1 MKQRRYAMRIKIEGV
16 KQTRKAL
23 RDFAPDLNKQ
33 LNTELKIALAPIAKK
48 ARGFVPNDS
57 PMSGWAARSFSESRF
72 PFYEA
77 KTIRSGIGFTT
88 KPGRTTRS
96 GFTAN
101 ATIFNKSVA
110 GAIYETAGR
119 ANNGQGQ
126 PWVGPKAGGTSKKVS
141 RSNWSGAGN
150 QFIENLG
157 PLTSSTKGQGRL
169 ILKAWAQDQGKAYG
183 AAIKAIDKAE
193 RAFIQRSKTTTF
205 TKAA

>member
-1 MKQRRYAMRIKIEGV
+1 MRVEVEGV
-16 KQTRKAL
+16 KQTRKAI
-23 RDFAPDLNKQ
+23 RQFAPDLNKE
-33 LNTELKIALAPIAKK
+33 LNTELRRALAPIAKK
-48 ARGFVPNDS
+48 ARGFVESDS
-57 PMSGWAARSFSESRF
+57 PMSGWAPRSFSEARF
-72 PFYEA
+72 PFYSA
-77 KTIRSGIGFTT
+77 GTIRSGIGFTT
-88 KPGRTTRS
+88 KPGKTTRS

-141 RSNWSGAGN
+141 RSNWEGSGT

-157 PLTSSTKGQGRL
+157 PLTKSLKGQGRL

-193 RAFIQRSKTTTF
+193 QEFIKRSKIETF
-205 TKAA
+205 RRAA

>member
-1 MKQRRYAMRIKIEGV
+1 
-16 KQTRKAL
+16 
-23 RDFAPDLNKQ
+23 
-33 LNTELKIALAPIAKK
+33 
-48 ARGFVPNDS
+48 VPSDS

-77 KTIRSGIGFTT
+77 STIRRGIGFTT

-96 GFTAN
+96 GFTSN

-119 ANNGQGQ
+119 ANNGEGQ
-126 PWVGPKAGGTSKKVS
+126 PWVGPKAGGASKKVS
-141 RSNWSGAGN
+141 RSNWSGAGTK
-150 QFIENLG
+150 FIENLG

-169 ILKAWAQDQGKAYG
+169 ILKAWRQDQGKAYG

-193 RAFIQRSKTTTF
+193 QAFILRSKSTTF
-205 TKAA
+205 RKAA

>member
-1 MKQRRYAMRIKIEGV
+1 MRVKIEGV

-33 LNTELKIALAPIAKK
+33 LNAELKVALAPIAKK
-48 ARGFVPNDS
+48 ARGFVPSDS
-57 PMSGWAARSFSESRF
+57 PMSGWASRSFSEARF
-72 PFYEA
+72 PFFNA
-77 KTIRSGIGFTT
+77 SAIRSGIGFTT
-88 KPGRTTRS
+88 KAGKTTRS
-96 GFTAN
+96 GFTSN

-126 PWVGPKAGGTSKKVS
+126 PWVGSKAGGTSKKVS
-141 RSNWSGAGN
+141 RSTNPNAGT

-157 PLTSSTKGQGRL
+157 DLTSSTKGRGRL

-183 AAIKAIDKAE
+183 AATKAIDKAE
-193 RAFIQRSKTTTF
+193 RAFMERSKTSTF
-205 TKAA
+205 RKAA

>member
-1 MKQRRYAMRIKIEGV
+1 MRVKIEGV

-23 RDFAPDLNKQ
+23 RDFAPDLNKE
-33 LNTELKIALAPIAKK
+33 LNRELRIALAPIAKK
-48 ARGFVPNDS
+48 ARGFVPSDS
-57 PMSGWAARSFSESRF
+57 PMSGWAPRSFSEARF
-72 PFYEA
+72 PFFNA
-77 KTIRSGIGFTT
+77 GVIRSGIGFTT
-88 KPGRTTRS
+88 KQGKTTRS
-96 GFTAN
+96 GFTSN

-126 PWVGPKAGGTSKKVS
+126 PWVGSKAGGTSKKVS
-141 RSNWSGAGN
+141 RSTNPNAGT

-157 PLTSSTKGQGRL
+157 QLTSSTKGRGRL

-193 RAFIQRSKTTTF
+193 RTFIERSKTSTF
-205 TKAA
+205 RKAA

>member
-1 MKQRRYAMRIKIEGV
+1 MQIKVEGV
-16 KQTRKAL
+16 KETRKAL
-23 RDFAPDLNKQ
+23 RAFAPDLNKQ
-33 LNTELKIALAPIAKK
+33 LNSELKKALSPISKK
-48 ARGFVPNDS
+48 ARGFVESDA
-57 PMSGWAARSFSESRF
+57 PMRGWAARPFSEGKF
-72 PFYEA
+72 PQYHA
-77 KTIRSGIGFTT
+77 STIRAGIGFTT
-88 KPGRTTRS
+88 KPGKATRS

-101 ATIFNKSVA
+101 ATIYNRSVA

-126 PWVGPKAGGTSKKVS
+126 PWVGPKVGGTSKKVS
-141 RSNWSGAGN
+141 RSTWAGAGT

-193 RAFIQRSKTTTF
+193 QAFIQRSKSTTF
-205 TKAA
+205 RRAA

>member
-1 MKQRRYAMRIKIEGV
+1 MRVVIEGV
-16 KQTRKAL
+16 KSTRKAI
-23 RDFAPDLNKQ
+23 RQFAPDLNKE
-33 LNTELKIALAPIAKK
+33 LNRELRVALAPIARK
-48 ARGFVPNDS
+48 ARGFVESDS
-57 PMSGWAARSFSESRF
+57 PMSGWAPRSFSEGGF
-72 PFYEA
+72 PTYSA
-77 KTIRSGIGFTT
+77 GTIRSGIGFTT
-88 KPGRTTRS
+88 KPGKTTRS

-141 RSNWSGAGN
+141 RSNWEGAGEK
-150 QFIENLG
+150 FIENLG
-157 PLTSSTKGQGRL
+157 PLTKSLKGQGRL

-193 RAFIQRSKTTTF
+193 QEFIKRSKTETF
-205 TKAA
+205 RKAA

>member
-1 MKQRRYAMRIKIEGV
+1 MQIKIEGV

-23 RDFAPDLNKQ
+23 RNFAPDLSKQ
-33 LNTELKIALAPIAKK
+33 LDKELRIALAPISRK
-48 ARGFVPNDS
+48 ARGFVETDS
-57 PMSGWAARSFSESRF
+57 PMRGWSPRSFSEGKF
-72 PFYEA
+72 PQYHA
-77 KTIRSGIGFTT
+77 STIRSGIGFTT
-88 KPGRTTRS
+88 KPGKATRS

-101 ATIFNKSVA
+101 ATIYNRSVA

-119 ANNGQGQ
+119 ANNGEGQ

-141 RSNWSGAGN
+141 RSTWAGAGT

-193 RAFIQRSKTTTF
+193 TLFIQRSKTTTF
-205 TKAA
+205 RRAA